1 MTLQMNPFLNWIV
14 EKLTEDEVILELE
27 FQEAQK
33 SFARENLVSIDP
45 SAHPLQEEI
54 DALWSGTSKHFDS
67 DLKKIFDKL
76 NP

>member
-33 SFARENLVSIDP
+33 SFARENRTFIDP

-54 DALWSGTSKHFDS
+54 DALWGGKS
-67 DLKKIFDKL
+67 
-76 NP
+76 